1 MSRQYAKAAVAAM
14 KADVIIRT
22 WATGGILDRDP
33 RRSGPNATDSAFET
47 TPDGDIKP
55 VIAAV
60 ATGSVRPF
68 TRISR
73 ATEDSVEIRIF
84 TPDYAENYDGLDMV
98 ASRIKRLLTGYRANN
113 GTPGIF
119 QFETRLGIQNGGAFE
134 GVAYDEVRFV
144 VLSID
149 EPLEVA

>member
-1 MSRQYAKAAVAAM
+1 MSRIYAKAAVAAM
-14 KADVIIRT
+14 KSDPILNA
-22 WATGGILDRDP
+22 WASGGILDRDP
-33 RRSGPNATDSAFET
+33 RRSGPNATDEAFQV

-60 ATGSVRPF
+60 GTGAVRPF
-68 TRISR
+68 TRIPRSI
-73 ATEDSVEIRIF
+73 EDSVEVRIF
-84 TPDYAENYDGLDMV
+84 VPDYAENLDGLETV
-98 ASRIKRLLTGYRANN
+98 ATRIRRLLNGYRANN
-113 GTPGIF
+113 GVPGIF